1 MSDEM
6 MSGVEPTG
14 PEGTVA
20 PLPAAPAGGGGA
32 RKIVLIVVGV
42 VVLLGILAAVAF
54 VALGALSLFS
64 SSTSTTTQLPPITA
78 GTPAASSTVSPTASG
93 TLAPIPV
100 VTDRDIFTPRNPFE
114 VIVPSIP
121 ATSSSSSNSDTS
133 GTLTLT
139 DIVTENGVR
148 KAVVRLNGTS
158 YKLAKGATVDS
169 SSWSIVE
176 VNKDNIVAL
185 YGDVR
190 VTISLG
196 QGSSK

>member
-1 MSDEM
+1 VSDEM

-20 PLPAAPAGGGGA
+20 PLPAAPVKSGGVS
-32 RKIVLIVVGV
+32 KIVLIIVGA
-42 VVLLGILAAVAF
+42 VVLLGVLAAVAF
-54 VALGALSLFS
+54 FALGFLGTSLLSS
-64 SSTSTTTQLPPITA
+64 VGTTAQLNT
-78 GTPAASSTVSPTASG
+78 TPGGAVASSTVSANTSAAA
-93 TLAPIPV
+93 LPIPV
-100 VTDRDIFTPRNPFE
+100 VTDRDVFTPRNPFE
-114 VIVPSIP
+114 VITPSVPETE
-121 ATSSSSSNSDTS
+121 AASSSSDAS
-133 GTLTLT
+133 GTLILS

-148 KAVVRLNGTS
+148 KAVVRLNGTT
-158 YKLAKGATVDS
+158 YTLAAGATVGT

-176 VNKDNIVAL
+176 VNTSNIVAL